1 MKQNSILLLG
11 CVVLGALFLP
21 NNVLQSSNSENP
33 RTITVSGEA
42 EIRVVPDEVEIT
54 LGVET
59 WNAKLDSAK
68 HENDSRVEAII
79 DTVQDF
85 GVKPQHI
92 KTDHLS
98 LDITYNS
105 YNYYEMRKIT
115 GYFVR
120 RTIVVT
126 LRDISKFD
134 ELLAEVVE
142 SGANTIH
149 GIQFRTTELRKHR
162 DNARELAIN
171 AAREKAVALAG
182 ELDQSIGLP
191 QNIHENQAGWWS
203 WYSSG
208 WWGARYG
215 GTMSQNVIQESSSVS
230 TLSDSGMAPG
240 QISVTA
246 QVTVVFELD

>member
-1 MKQNSILLLG
+1 MKPTSVLLVGFTALSVLLLPNT
-11 CVVLGALFLP
+11 ALR
-21 NNVLQSSNSENP
+21 SSESETP
-33 RTITVSGEA
+33 RTITVTGEA

-59 WNAKLDSAK
+59 WNTKLDSAK

-79 DTVQDF
+79 ETVQDF

-92 KTDHLS
+92 QTDHLS
-98 LDITYNS
+98 LDMTYNS
-105 YNYYEMRKIT
+105 YSYNEMRKVT
-115 GYFVR
+115 GYVVR
-120 RTIVVT
+120 RTVVVT

-134 ELLAEVVE
+134 ALLSELVE

-149 GIQFRTTELRKHR
+149 GIQFRTTELREHR

-182 ELDQSIGLP
+182 ELNQSIGLP
-191 QNIHENQAGWWS
+191 QNIREDQAGWWS
-203 WYSSG
+203 WYSHG

-215 GTMSQNVIQESSSVS
+215 GTMSQNVIQESTSVA

-240 QISVTA
+240 QISITA
-246 QVTVVFELD
+246 QVTVVFEMK